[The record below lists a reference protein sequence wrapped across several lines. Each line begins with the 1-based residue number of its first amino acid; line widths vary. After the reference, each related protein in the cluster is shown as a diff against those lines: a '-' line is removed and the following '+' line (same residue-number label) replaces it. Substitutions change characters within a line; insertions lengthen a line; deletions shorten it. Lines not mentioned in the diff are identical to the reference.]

1 MLAFDPDAD
10 AVARARAALPDA
22 LAGRVT
28 YRVDSASEIGLR
40 PSSFDVV
47 VFSWTL

>member
-47 VFSWTL
+47 IFSWTL